1 MKHVKAETHPVLEWI
16 SLCRNGS
23 STTKIAK
30 QYGVDNSTVSRNLRR
45 YITLRDRLT
54 AVVLVSTK
62 YPKTPFSGNEAEGAF
77 LAGLVEDFHVRRT
90 GRLIELNST
99 ITHPPLELLFRQ
111 MVTPFGHVTLSPG
124 YNSRGYYQYHMS
136 TYLHHSFELPLKK
149 SENMPDWVPLSI
161 DDYTFQEYLAGL
173 IAAEGCI
180 RLYNANSRAHAL
192 LPATLKSS
200 VNLSSDASLT

>member
-1 MKHVKAETHPVLEWI
+1 MKHIKVGTKTVLDWI
-16 SLCRNGS
+16 SLYKNGS

-30 QYGVDNSTVSRNLRR
+30 HYGVHNSTVSRNLRH
-45 YITLRDRLT
+45 YVMLRDRL
-54 AVVLVSTK
+54 AASIVASAK
-62 YPKTPFSGNEAEGAF
+62 YPKTPFSGGEAEGAF
-77 LAGLVEDFHVRRT
+77 LAGLVEDFHVRRA

-99 ITHPPLELLFRQ
+99 TTHPALGLLFRQ
-111 MVTPFGHVTLSPG
+111 IFTPFGHVTLSPG